1 MASLE
6 DLRRLSLALPGAH
19 EVTYKGDPW
28 FNVGKKSFA
37 LNVRGRTILKLD
49 RGHQE
54 LLFEVRPET
63 FQKCPVATVYWAY
76 VALDDLDEAELSEL
90 VLEAWSQIV
99 PKKTSRPLLAAAKA
113 RRAGAASP

>member
-1 MASLE
+1 MAAVE

-28 FNVGKKSFA
+28 FNVGKKTFA
-37 LNVRGRTILKLD
+37 LFTDGRAIMKLD

-63 FQKCPVATVYWAY
+63 FQKCRVATVYWSW
-76 VALDDLDEAELSEL
+76 VALEHLDEDELGEL

-99 PKKTSRPLLAAAKA
+99 PKKVSRPVLAGWGFTSR
-113 RRAGAASP
+113 S